1 MPRLKI
7 SVASSKAKKKSTDW
21 LNLYWEDIRTGK
33 TETSDKVKRQMA
45 ELIAIKEGSSEEFHY
60 DPILANRP
68 IIFIEK
74 FCKQS
79 KGNTGK
85 PVELELF
92 EKAIICSIFGFVD
105 NKGYRMAH
113 EIFIDM
119 GRKNGKSTLI
129 ACISLYCFVADG
141 EGGPE
146 IDCVS
151 TKRDAAR
158 IVFNEAKN
166 MVLQSPELRAIIK
179 PHVLDLYCEGNLGM
193 YRPLS
198 SDANTLDGLN
208 PSVVVADE
216 IHAWPNRQLY
226 DVTKQALS
234 AESRKQPLYIIITT
248 AGFVRDGIYD
258 ELYDYAEHVLNKDV
272 IDYRFIS
279 FIYEL
284 DSTEEWLDESKWIKA
299 NPGLGT
305 IKSLEKLRA
314 NVQRALVELDYRP
327 TVWTKDF
334 NLKNVIAATWLKWEQ
349 IDNPA
354 TFDMEL
360 IRNTYAIA
368 GADLSAVHD
377 LTCATLLIRRRDD
390 DMIYLLQH
398 YFIPESKMEEN
409 EVASSKEAPYEKW
422 RERGLLTVCPGEMV
436 KYSYVTAWYKQMKDE
451 YQIDIWKLGYDRAM
465 ADYWVQEM
473 INTFGDVMESVPQG
487 AKTWTMPMKEMGA
500 VLSEHGINYNNNP
513 IFKWCLSNTAVKSQG
528 TLDSIEPVKIQRKR
542 RIDGMVSALNAYVIY
557 VKYRQDYLNMVG

>member
-1 MPRLKI
+1 M
-7 SVASSKAKKKSTDW
+7 AAAKKSSDW
-21 LNLYWEDIRTGK
+21 LALYWNEIRSGK

-45 ELIAIKEGSSEEFHY
+45 ELIAIKEGKNKEFHY

-79 KGNTGK
+79 KGYTGQ
-85 PVELELF
+85 PIQLELF

-105 NKGYRMAH
+105 SKGLRMVH

-129 ACISLYCFVADG
+129 ACIGLYCLVADG

-158 IVFNEAKN
+158 IVFNEMKN
-166 MVLQSPELRAIIK
+166 MVLQSPELKAILK
-179 PHVLDLYCEGNLGM
+179 PHVLDLYCESNLGTC
-193 YRPLS
+193 RPLS
-198 SDANTLDGLN
+198 SDSNTLDGLN
-208 PSVVVADE
+208 PSVVIADE
-216 IHAWPNRQLY
+216 VHAWPNRNLY

-234 AESRKQPLYIIITT
+234 AESRKQPLYITITT
-248 AGFVRDGIYD
+248 AGFVREGIYD
-258 ELYDYAEHVLNKDV
+258 ELYEYAEHVLNHEV
-272 IDYRFIS
+272 EDYHFIS

-284 DSTEEWLDESKWIKA
+284 DSLEEWMDESKWIKA

-305 IKSLEKLRA
+305 IKSIEKLRA
-314 NVQRALVELDYRP
+314 NVQRALVEIDFRS
-327 TVWTKDF
+327 TVLTKDF
-334 NLKNVIAATWLKWEQ
+334 NIRNVASATWLKWEQ

-368 GADLSAVHD
+368 GCDLSAVKD
-377 LTCATLLIRRRDD
+377 LTCATLLIRRRNDD
-390 DMIYLLQH
+390 TIYLLQH
-398 YFIPESKMEEN
+398 YFIPRARVEEL
-409 EVASSKEAPYEKW
+409 EASSSKEAPYLKW
-422 RERGLLTVCPGEMV
+422 HERGLITFCEGEMI
-436 KYSYVTAWYKQMKDE
+436 KYSDVTAWFKKMKDE
-451 YQIDIWKLGYDRAM
+451 YQIDIWRCGYDRAM
-465 ADYWVQEM
+465 ANYWVDEM
-473 INTFGDVMESVPQG
+473 INTFRGDFMEAVPQG

-500 VLSEHGINYNNNP
+500 ELSAHNINYNNNP
-513 IFKWCLSNTAVKSQG
+513 IFKWCLSNTAVKTQG

-557 VKYRQDYLNMVG
+557 VKYRNDYLNMVG